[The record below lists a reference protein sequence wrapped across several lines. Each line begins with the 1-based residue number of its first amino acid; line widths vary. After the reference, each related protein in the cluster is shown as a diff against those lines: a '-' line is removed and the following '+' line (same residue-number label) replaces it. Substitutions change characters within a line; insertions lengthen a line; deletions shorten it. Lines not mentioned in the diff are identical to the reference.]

1 MAKGPFKVFIKV
13 CMTEQ
18 RDLCCVQSKKILG
31 TFLQCKWYELLLKG
45 DVVMNNKLFI

>member
-18 RDLCCVQSKKILG
+18 RDIFCVQSKINLG
-31 TFLQCKWYELLLKG
+31 TYLQCKWYEFLLKG
-45 DVVMNNKLFI
+45 DIVMNNR